1 METGLVNTCITYKV
15 LMLRHTSIHVCYIGG
30 QDLRSMLAGTNLI
43 RGMVVLDPCR
53 FSKFIFTA
61 ADIVLVL

>member
-1 METGLVNTCITYKV
+1 
-15 LMLRHTSIHVCYIGG
+15 
-30 QDLRSMLAGTNLI
+30 MLAGTNLI

-61 ADIVLVL
+61 ADIVLVM